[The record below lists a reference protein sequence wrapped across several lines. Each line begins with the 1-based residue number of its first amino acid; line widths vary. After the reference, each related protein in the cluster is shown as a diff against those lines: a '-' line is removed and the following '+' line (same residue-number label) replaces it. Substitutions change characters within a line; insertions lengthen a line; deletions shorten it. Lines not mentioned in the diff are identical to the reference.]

1 MSLALEDENRRS
13 EEDVMIFLF
22 SIEGRVISYY
32 VDPWDFLHREKGV
45 DKMEDRI
52 DDFCEISCK
61 INII

>member
-32 VDPWDFLHREKGV
+32 VGFLASREKSG
-45 DKMEDRI
+45 
-52 DDFCEISCK
+52 
-61 INII
+61 